1 MAVLTITEDNYEELV
16 VGAEGKVL
24 LDLYADWCGP
34 CKMLAPIIKDIAA
47 EHPEYTVGKINVDKE
62 PGLARRFRV
71 MSIPMIAV
79 LEGGDVIDVAVG
91 YRTKED
97 ILDMLAE

>member
-1 MAVLTITEDNYEELV
+1 MAVLTITSDNYKELV
-16 VGAEGKVL
+16 ESAEGKVL

-34 CKMLAPIIKDIAA
+34 CKMLAPIIRQIAE
-47 EHPEYTVGKINVDKE
+47 EHPEYTVGKINVDNE
-62 PGLARRFRV
+62 PELARRFRV

-79 LEGGDVIDVAVG
+79 LEDGDVLDVAVG
-91 YRTKED
+91 YRTKDD